1 MGISGFEEMTRLAKV
16 ARPDI
21 CVLTNIGVAHMEN
34 LGSRDG
40 ILKAKTE
47 MFAYMNENGTIIL
60 NGDDDKPVSYT
71 HLLIGVLL
79 ETRESVDKLNHL
91 LSDYGEYVIGRM
103 GLPYKEKGIHIISIA
118 VDAPNNIISA
128 LSGKLGMLPG
138 VSTKT
143 IYGKT
148 T

>member
-1 MGISGFEEMTRLAKV
+1 MDTRIA
-16 ARPDI
+16 
-21 CVLTNIGVAHMEN
+21 
-34 LGSRDG
+34 
-40 ILKAKTE
+40 
-47 MFAYMNENGTIIL
+47 
-60 NGDDDKPVSYT
+60 
-71 HLLIGVLL
+71 LIGVLL
-79 ETRESVDKLNHL
+79 ETRESVDKLPHL
-91 LSDYGEYVIGRM
+91 LRDYGEYVIGRM

>member
-1 MGISGFEEMTRLAKV
+1 MDTRIA
-16 ARPDI
+16 
-21 CVLTNIGVAHMEN
+21 
-34 LGSRDG
+34 
-40 ILKAKTE
+40 
-47 MFAYMNENGTIIL
+47 
-60 NGDDDKPVSYT
+60 
-71 HLLIGVLL
+71 LIGVLL

-128 LSGKLGMLPG
+128 LSGKTRNASGRQHENDL
-138 VSTKT
+138 TA
-143 IYGKT
+143 KT

>member
-1 MGISGFEEMTRLAKV
+1 MDTRIA
-16 ARPDI
+16 
-21 CVLTNIGVAHMEN
+21 
-34 LGSRDG
+34 
-40 ILKAKTE
+40 
-47 MFAYMNENGTIIL
+47 
-60 NGDDDKPVSYT
+60 
-71 HLLIGVLL
+71 LIGVLL

-103 GLPYKEKGIHIISIA
+103 GLPYKGIHIISIA

>member
-1 MGISGFEEMTRLAKV
+1 MDTRIA
-16 ARPDI
+16 
-21 CVLTNIGVAHMEN
+21 
-34 LGSRDG
+34 
-40 ILKAKTE
+40 
-47 MFAYMNENGTIIL
+47 
-60 NGDDDKPVSYT
+60 
-71 HLLIGVLL
+71 LIGVLL

-91 LSDYGEYVIGRM
+91 LSDYGEYVFGRM

>member
-60 NGDDDKPVSYT
+60 NGDDDKLRGYSPETESRLST
-71 HLLIGVLL
+71 SVLM
-79 ETRESVDKLNHL
+79 KA
-91 LSDYGEYVIGRM
+91 
-103 GLPYKEKGIHIISIA
+103 A
-118 VDAPNNIISA
+118 VFTPKIFPA
-128 LSGKLGMLPG
+128 K
-138 VSTKT
+138 V
-143 IYGKT
+143 
-148 T
+148 

>member
-1 MGISGFEEMTRLAKV
+1 MDTRIA
-16 ARPDI
+16 
-21 CVLTNIGVAHMEN
+21 
-34 LGSRDG
+34 
-40 ILKAKTE
+40 
-47 MFAYMNENGTIIL
+47 
-60 NGDDDKPVSYT
+60 
-71 HLLIGVLL
+71 LIGVLL

-91 LSDYGEYVIGRM
+91 LSDYGEHVIGRM

>member
-1 MGISGFEEMTRLAKV
+1 MDTRIA
-16 ARPDI
+16 
-21 CVLTNIGVAHMEN
+21 
-34 LGSRDG
+34 
-40 ILKAKTE
+40 
-47 MFAYMNENGTIIL
+47 
-60 NGDDDKPVSYT
+60 
-71 HLLIGVLL
+71 LIGVLL
-79 ETRESVDKLNHL
+79 ETRESVDKLSHL

-128 LSGKLGMLPG
+128 LSGKLGSLTV